1 VTFRRTILLL
11 PVLMSSRCA
20 PAPPPPATLD
30 LAIACG
36 PGINPDDAGKPAP
49 VAVRLFFLNAP
60 TRFQRADVFPLTEQ
74 EKATLAEE
82 GAGSEEMIVRPGQHL
97 AVTRDVPKGVRFLG
111 VAVLFRD
118 IDRAKWRAV
127 APLASSGPN
136 RLTLTV
142 EGTEAKLAPT

>member
-1 VTFRRTILLL
+1 MTSRRALLL
-11 PVLMSSRCA
+11 LMAARCA
-20 PAPPPPATLD
+20 PAPPPPPATLD

-36 PGINPDDAGKPAP
+36 PGINPDAAGNPAP

-97 AVTRDVPKGVRFLG
+97 AITRDLPKGVRFLG

-127 APLASSGPN
+127 APLAPSGPN

-142 EGTEAKLAPT
+142 DGIEAKLAPT